1 LVLDQN
7 RQQNVL
13 HLLNMLRDL
22 DDDDDDDDDCEYD
35 TESENEFT

>member
-22 DDDDDDDDDCEYD
+22 DDDDDDDDCEYD

>member
-22 DDDDDDDDDCEYD
+22 DNDDDDDDDCEYD